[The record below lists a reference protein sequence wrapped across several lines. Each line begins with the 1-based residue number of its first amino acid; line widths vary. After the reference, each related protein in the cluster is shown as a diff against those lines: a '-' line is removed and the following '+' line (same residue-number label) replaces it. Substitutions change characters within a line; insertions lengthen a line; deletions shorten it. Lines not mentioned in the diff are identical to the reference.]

1 MIVNKFLSKKGDR
14 IEIAGSN
21 VRVNNKLLNSA
32 EFIFYPEPVVN
43 SELLN
48 PKKFLTKLDV
58 GQVLVMFS
66 GQNIS
71 NQLIIKKRIAS

>member
-1 MIVNKFLSKKGDR
+1 MSKKDDR
-14 IEIAGSN
+14 IEIVGQN
-21 VRVNNKLLNSA
+21 VRVNNKLLGSA

-43 SELLN
+43 SELLD

-58 GQVLVMFS
+58 DQVLVLFS

-71 NQLIIKKRIAS
+71 DQLIIKKRIAL